1 MEAKNEWFEK
11 VFLVSLFE
19 VAGHNEKWLTA
30 KQTAVCVQYMDCHT
44 VRTENRYGFNNHDNY
59 CYNWNGRQVILSY
72 SKKNG
77 CGTIWFGYN
86 ESEKKQLKIQNEKE
100 RKQKIIDI
108 ARKRLKRSPEKY
120 FKQIQKIK
128 TKISDIQDYINEC
141 FDDNDTDGV
150 ENFVKEIDTLK
161 EELSL
166 WESVTETL

>member
-1 MEAKNEWFEK
+1 MNKSKWFNT
-11 VFLVSLFE
+11 VFLPSLFE

-44 VRTENRYGFNNHDNY
+44 VRTENRYGGFNNHDNY

-86 ESEKKQLKIQNEKE
+86 ESEKKQLEIQNEKE

-120 FKQIQKIK
+120 NKKINQIKAEIQE
-128 TKISDIQDYINEC
+128 IQDYINEC
-141 FDDNDTDGV
+141 LNDNDTDGV
-150 ENFVKEIDTLK
+150 ENLVKEIDTLK